1 MTDFCRDFERLM
13 HKGFNVYVE
22 SDDDN
27 SSIYLEAHD
36 RADDSHIVKASYTP
50 TGKRASYNEEDLVS
64 NILKLLTPTKVR

>member
-1 MTDFCRDFERLM
+1 MSEFARDFERLM

-36 RADDSHIVKASYTP
+36 RADDSHIVKASYTAE
-50 TGKRASYNEEDLVS
+50 GARVSYNDEDFVS
-64 NILKLLTPTKVR
+64 NIIKILNPARV